1 MFSRILLLSSKVTLF
16 LSIVALAASPRTAL
30 AVFSDVEQTSEYFVS
45 IEYVRNQSIVQG
57 YPDGTFRPNNT
68 INRAEFI
75 KIIVN
80 AFAKSGGSHCF
91 PDIQDQWFAP
101 YVCGA
106 KERNIIS
113 GYADGTFRPEQNV
126 SFAEASKI
134 LSVALQLP
142 ASPIEKIWYEPF
154 VRALSDAHAIP
165 ISITDPSQLL
175 SRGEMAEMIYRLH
188 ARVTDREY
196 SYYDGSSIRI
206 AVPSNAPNASPT
218 SKSGGS
224 EKPFSYIFP
233 LGENWKDDW
242 RFYIDTD
249 SPPIPE
255 KEGVNLLASL
265 DLERVERITGHNTD
279 RFVEFIRVHFPKGAG
294 SFFTAHF
301 YNKPRA
307 GVIARAL
314 GQIPP
319 SDSMHLSYY
328 VRFPKGFDFRV
339 GGVLPSLGGAI
350 TTSNYGALGSNFSAG
365 ISWST
370 FGDIG
375 VTGNFDTASENVRS
389 TEGKLSDDDE
399 WHRIDIITRLNT
411 VPARRFNGELIVKYD
426 GETIFQRDDIRFRS
440 RLEDRWD
447 SLAFY
452 ATIGSLDVFSVA
464 PNDMYLDLAELR
476 IETD

>member
-91 PDIQDQWFAP
+91 ADIRDEWFAP

-106 KERNIIS
+106 KEQNIIS
-113 GYADGTFRPEQNV
+113 GYADGTFKPEQNI

-142 ASPIEKIWYEPF
+142 RFPPGETWYEPF
-154 VRALSDAHAIP
+154 IRALSDAHAIP
-165 ISITDPSQLL
+165 VSIADPSQLL
-175 SRGEMAEMIYRLH
+175 LRGEMAEMIYRLH
-188 ARVTDREY
+188 AHVTDREY
-196 SYYDGSSIRI
+196 SYYDGSFSRVS
-206 AVPSNAPNASPT
+206 VPSLVLATSPARR
-218 SKSGGS
+218 SND
-224 EKPFSYIFP
+224 EDKPSSYIFP

-242 RFYIDTD
+242 RFYIDTV
-249 SPPIPE
+249 SPPIPA
-255 KEGVNLLASL
+255 KEGANLLASL
-265 DLERVERITGHNTD
+265 DLDRVQRVTDNNTD
-279 RFVEFIRVHFPKGAG
+279 KFSEFIRVHFPKGAG
-294 SFFTAHF
+294 SFFAAHF

-307 GVIARAL
+307 GVIAYAL
-314 GQIPP
+314 GNIVP

-328 VRFPKGFDFRV
+328 VRFPKGFDFSV

-350 TTSNYGALGSNFSAG
+350 TTSNYGAFGSIFSAG
-365 ISWST
+365 VSWNT
-370 FGDIG
+370 FGAIR
-375 VTGNFDTASENVRS
+375 VSGNFDTASEDIRS
-389 TEGKLSDDDE
+389 TEGKFFDDDQ
-399 WHRIDIITRLNT
+399 WHRVDIVARMNT

-426 GETIFQRDDIRFRS
+426 GETIFQRDDVRFRS

-464 PNDMYLDLAELR
+464 PNDMYVHLAEFR
-476 IETD
+476 IESE